1 MSEVTDSR
9 RQPRCA
15 CVLAAA
21 LSLFGATRWSAA
33 EDLRAD
39 VQPLAT
45 IRAAAEALVSAQL
58 EHTAGVTHV
67 SAAALDPRLRL
78 AHCARPLHA
87 QLVNGMALQA
97 RATVGVGCESP
108 RWAIYVPVI
117 VERRIAVL
125 VLRHAVERE
134 ALLSGADVSV
144 ETRTITGLD
153 AAFLSDP
160 AELRGRFVRR
170 TLAAGTTL
178 TVDML
183 TPNFLVRRG
192 QQVLLV
198 AGADGIEVRASGRA
212 LEDAPAG
219 AHLKVQNLGSM
230 KVVEGVVVGPAQ
242 VRVAQ

>member
-1 MSEVTDSR
+1 MNEATNPR
-9 RQPRCA
+9 RQLRLA
-15 CVLAAA
+15 RVLAAA
-21 LSLFGATRWSAA
+21 LSLVCVARWSAA
-33 EDLRAD
+33 EDVRAE
-39 VQPLAT
+39 VEPLAT
-45 IRAAAEALVSAQL
+45 IRAAAEAFVSSQL
-58 EHTAGVTHV
+58 EHTPGVTHV

-78 AHCARPLHA
+78 ARCARPLHA
-87 QLVNGMALQA
+87 QLANGMSLQA
-97 RATVGVGCESP
+97 RATVGVSCESP
-108 RWAIYVPVI
+108 RWALYVAVG

-144 ETRTITGLD
+144 ETRTVTGLD

-183 TPNFLVRRG
+183 TPNYLVRRG
-192 QQVLLV
+192 QEVVLL

-219 AHLKVQNLGSM
+219 AHLKVQNLSSM
-230 KVVEGVVVGPAQ
+230 RVVEGVVTGAEQ